1 MRAIFQLRDRFIRF
15 EFPFGKRLLH
25 VFLTTIAPS
34 ASAAVDFF
42 LLTASVSVKERLYTF
57 LFLQMN
63 FLDQI

>member
-42 LLTASVSVKERLYTF
+42 FVDRKCLC
-57 LFLQMN
+57 
-63 FLDQI
+63 